1 MTTLALVAGSLPVAM
16 GIHIVGTGEGGEFRK
31 GLATVLIGGL
41 LTSMFLTLLV
51 VPTAYS
57 LMESLTE
64 RGAQFF
70 KRFNRDD
77 DDDLDSDPQAE
88 QPATPPLTLAG
99 AGNSGATVALATP
112 NGAPGINGSHTN
124 GAHANGTNGANG
136 VHTERSNEERV

>member
-1 MTTLALVAGSLPVAM
+1 M
-16 GIHIVGTGEGGEFRK
+16 GIHIVGTGDGGEFRK

-64 RGAQFF
+64 RGTQFF

-77 DDDLDSDPQAE
+77 DDDDLEPQAE
-88 QPATPPLTLAG
+88 PPTTPPLTLAG

-112 NGAPGINGSHTN
+112 NGAPGIVPGIS
-124 GAHANGTNGANG
+124 GAHSNGANG
-136 VHTERSNEERV
+136 VHTERSSEERA